1 MLNNKGFVID
11 KSNLSENEISD
22 LKTKLTISPIVG
34 DYTPVHLVPKIKV
47 YREGKKTIR
56 VPRYFG
62 IDNINPEP
70 EINITNGIPIDVLF
84 KGVLNDKISQTEA
97 ANKALT
103 HLKQIGNG
111 ILSLPTG
118 YGKTTIALYI
128 ISKMKTRTMII
139 VHKHYLLNQ
148 WLERISQF
156 LPDAK
161 VGFIQGKNVD
171 VIGKD
176 IVIVMLQSVAMKKYD
191 DNIYDGF
198 GLTVIDEAHHICAK
212 VFSKALFNICTKH
225 MLGLSATPDRKDG
238 LTKILK
244 WFLNDVFYYIER
256 KEQQNVTV
264 KKIQLGKEFYGP
276 IPFPVNKLNKVSLPE
291 AINMLTENGI
301 RNNIIIS
308 QIEKELEQENSRNIL
323 ILSDRRIHC
332 KLMKENIE
340 NLLRNK
346 CSTKKVGLYLGG
358 MKPEELKKSEDCD
371 IIIGTYSL
379 AHEGLDIPK
388 LDTLILSTP
397 KSDIV
402 QSVGRILRE
411 TTTKKN
417 DPLVI
422 DIVDMWGIF
431 EYQYYKRQKF
441 YKKTGFLIKES
452 CVNM

>member
-1 MLNNKGFVID
+1 M
-11 KSNLSENEISD
+11 
-22 LKTKLTISPIVG
+22 
-34 DYTPVHLVPKIKV
+34 
-47 YREGKKTIR
+47 
-56 VPRYFG
+56 
-62 IDNINPEP
+62 
-70 EINITNGIPIDVLF
+70 
-84 KGVLNDKISQTEA
+84 
-97 ANKALT
+97 
-103 HLKQIGNG
+103 
-111 ILSLPTG
+111 
-118 YGKTTIALYI
+118 
-128 ISKMKTRTMII
+128 
-139 VHKHYLLNQ
+139 
-148 WLERISQF
+148 
-156 LPDAK
+156 PDAK